1 MSRIP
6 APCWSLGVASGGDF
20 VKDKWPGPASSP
32 ELRIP
37 GMWYHESAMFPQERP
52 SAYYPPLVI
61 DGNIQTSGWGPQAA
75 EPRFQFICSKW
86 NPGNRRVEAGPL
98 WTGKKRLWA
107 TVPWSILGHD
117 RGHLNGLVISAQKY
131 LQTTALRESSWSPT
145 KACHLTSKWIT
156 TEGWYFT

>member
-1 MSRIP
+1 M
-6 APCWSLGVASGGDF
+6 ASGGDF

-52 SAYYPPLVI
+52 SAYYPHLVI

-86 NPGNRRVEAGPL
+86 NPGKCRVEAGPL
-98 WTGKKRLWA
+98 WTGNGRLTA
-107 TVPWSILGHD
+107 TVPWSILGD
-117 RGHLNGLVISAQKY
+117 DKGHLNGLVISAQKDP
-131 LQTTALRESSWSPT
+131 QTTA
-145 KACHLTSKWIT
+145 SKSQA
-156 TEGWYFT
+156 EAQQKLAN